1 MTNDQLDKEILELTI
16 KLNKALKDLQE
27 EGNGFIDK
35 KAIEKVF
42 TINRELEEKIKL
54 KNGQ

>member
-35 KAIEKVF
+35 RAIEKVF
-42 TINRELEEKIKL
+42 TINSELEQKIKL
-54 KNGQ
+54 KNS